1 MLNNQTHTKMEIS
14 SKNQVVNAVL
24 AQLNDR
30 IEQMVARIVEVEN
43 KKIAERNGRLL
54 SEYAIDSIRISL
66 VYDLVK
72 SIEKYTMVSDSLK
85 SIQNAFVGG
94 SIEIYATII
103 RDGIEY
109 SFVTNVIEA
118 GGYNVQCFH
127 YRYITKTNLPKTG
140 NSELTDSIKNEI
152 KRFSKIDRIEKEIKT
167 LNKYILDYT
176 NSIDEYSS
184 LTDEQLRKQ
193 SPWFTLTWE
202 EVVKN
207 GSDKYH
213 KDGEN
218 GFNKMREESIQRNI
232 DNNREH
238 IQYLKR
244 CIKNCEATIRKQE
257 SKIATLAN

>member
-1 MLNNQTHTKMEIS
+1 MLNNQTHKKMEIS

-24 AQLNDR
+24 TQLDGN
-30 IEQMVARIVEVEN
+30 IKEMVAKIVAFEN

-54 SEYAIDSIRISL
+54 SQYAIECIEISL

-140 NSELTDSIKNEI
+140 NSELTDLIKNEI
-152 KRFSKIDRIEKEIKT
+152 KRFSKIERIENEIKT
-167 LNKYILDYT
+167 LNKYISDYS
-176 NSIDEYSS
+176 NSIEKYSS
-184 LTDEQLRKQ
+184 LNDDELRKQ
-193 SPWFTLTWE
+193 SPWFTLTWD

-232 DNNREH
+232 DNNRDH

-244 CIKNCEATIRKQE
+244 CIKNCEATIKKQE
-257 SKIATLAN
+257 SKIIALAN